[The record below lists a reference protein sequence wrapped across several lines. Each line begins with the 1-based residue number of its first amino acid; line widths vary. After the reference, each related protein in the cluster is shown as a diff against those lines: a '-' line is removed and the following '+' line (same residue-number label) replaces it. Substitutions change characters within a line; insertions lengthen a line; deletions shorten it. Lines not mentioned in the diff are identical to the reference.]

1 MVQKGKILHLWDKLQ
16 RNPQQP
22 LTWNMA
28 FAEEKKCIEHKK
40 QKQENTSL
48 NSTTLFLVDKSILC
62 TVCSFKALKSYFFS
76 CKQDWA
82 VCPVEEGIYN
92 TGKFILPI
100 FHRDYTY
107 TGKNMWGW
115 IISFSAQ
122 PQNQTH
128 AQTECNHTH
137 VLRVLLKLTLTLRCF
152 FGSHSAS

>member
-1 MVQKGKILHLWDKLQ
+1 MACVASDTHDLKLYWLKKNHSKIFVVKKGNILHSWDKLQ

-22 LTWNMA
+22 LTLKYGFCWR
-28 FAEEKKCIEHKK
+28 KKMNWTQKNKK
-40 QKQENTSL
+40 ENTNL
-48 NSTTLFLVDKSILC
+48 NSTALFLVDKFILC
-62 TVCSFKALKSYFFS
+62 TVCSFKAFKSYFFS

-92 TGKFILPI
+92 TGKFIVPI

-107 TGKNMWGW
+107 IGKNMWGC

-128 AQTECNHTH
+128 AQL
-137 VLRVLLKLTLTLRCF
+137 V
-152 FGSHSAS
+152 